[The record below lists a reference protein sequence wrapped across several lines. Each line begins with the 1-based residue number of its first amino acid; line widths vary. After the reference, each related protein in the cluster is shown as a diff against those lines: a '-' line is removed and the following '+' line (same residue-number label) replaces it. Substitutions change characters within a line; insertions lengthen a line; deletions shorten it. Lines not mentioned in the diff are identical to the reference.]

1 VLTFHELVK
10 EGVGRERWSWLLR
23 PRDRSLKVEA
33 GTVSC
38 FC

>member
-1 VLTFHELVK
+1 VAAL
-10 EGVGRERWSWLLR
+10 GERWSWLLR